1 MASESKTRPESSMR
15 IGLYEGVRDNLRQL
29 FEMAD
34 SSATQ
39 LDSYINDGEVFVAR
53 IAEEGVIGHLQLISL
68 DTVAGEI
75 KNLAVTERF
84 QRRGVGSALIHYA
97 IDISRHYGWERLII
111 RTATADTAN
120 VRFYQRLGFR
130 CIRIELD
137 AFTPTGGY
145 PSDLMIDGI
154 PLRDAIVLGLDLTDS
169 DDFPARTVSP
179 PLQVRVA
186 RQTGDL
192 ETVVAFYRDG
202 LGLPEIGRFAGHA
215 GYSGVLLDL
224 PSTGA
229 HLEFT
234 ATPHLSPPAPHVED
248 LLVLYLGSRQAVE
261 DVLAR
266 LDVTPVPSA
275 NPWWDRIGVT
285 VLDPDGFRVVLVAE
299 AWTV

>member
-1 MASESKTRPESSMR
+1 MASESKTRLEPSVR
-15 IGLYEGVRDNLRQL
+15 IGLYEGARDNLRQL
-29 FEMAD
+29 FEMAE

-39 LDSYINDGEVFVAR
+39 LDSYMSEGEVFVAQE
-53 IAEEGVIGHLQLISL
+53 AEEGVIGHLQLISL
-68 DTVAGEI
+68 DAVAGEI

-84 QRRGVGSALIHYA
+84 QRRGVGSALIHHA
-97 IDISRHYGWERLII
+97 IDVSRHYGWKRLII

-130 CIRIELD
+130 CIAIEPD
-137 AFTPTGGY
+137 AFTPTSGY
-145 PSDLMIDGI
+145 PPDLMIDGI
-154 PLRDAIVLGLDLTDS
+154 LLCDAIVLGLSLTDS
-169 DDFPARTVSP
+169 GGFPAPTVSP
-179 PLQVRVA
+179 PLQVRV
-186 RQTGDL
+186 
-192 ETVVAFYRDG
+192 DG
-202 LGLPEIGRFAGHA
+202 LGLPEIGRFADHE
-215 GYSGVLLDL
+215 GYNGVLLDL

-234 ATPHLSPPAPHVED
+234 ATPHVSPPAPDVED

-266 LDVTPVPSA
+266 LAVTPVPSA